1 MKKKRLVTGI
11 RPTGYLHLGHLEG
24 MLKNT
29 VSLQKEYE
37 CFPFI
42 ADWHSLTDHLD
53 TECLP
58 EYTLNVAIDWLSA
71 GINPKESTLFVQ
83 SHVPEHAELEV
94 LLSMVTPVPWLERCP
109 TYKDKVQGLQEKES
123 ASLGLL
129 AYPVLQAADIIMY
142 KGEVVPV
149 GEDQLPHLEV
159 SREVARRF
167 NNLYRKVF
175 PEPEAILAEI
185 PNLPGL
191 DGRKMSK
198 SYDNCIY
205 LRDTPEEI
213 TEKVM
218 SMITDPARVRRN
230 DPGHPEVCSVF
241 AYHEIYNPEE
251 VSQIEADCRAAAIG
265 CVECKRNL
273 AEKLSQALAP
283 FHERRNEWASEPEA
297 VEDIL
302 REGANKARKIAK
314 QTMDEVRTAMRL
326 KMSG

>member
-1 MKKKRLVTGI
+1 MKKSRLVTGI

-24 MLKNT
+24 MLKTT
-29 VSLQKEYE
+29 VNLQEEYE

-53 TECLP
+53 TEHLQ
-58 EYTLNVAIDWLSA
+58 EYILNVAIDWLSA
-71 GINPKESTLFVQ
+71 GIDPEKSVLFVQ

-109 TYKDKVQGLQEKES
+109 TYKDKVQDLEEKES

-149 GEDQLPHLEV
+149 GEDQLPHLEI
-159 SREVARRF
+159 SREVVRRF
-167 NNLYRKVF
+167 NNFYSEVF
-175 PEPEAILAEI
+175 PEPKAILAEI

-198 SYDNCIY
+198 SYGNCIY
-205 LRDTPEEI
+205 LRDNPEEI
-213 TEKVM
+213 KKKVM
-218 SMITDPARVRRN
+218 SMVTDPARVRRN

-241 AYHEIYNPEE
+241 AYHKIFNPEE
-251 VSQIEADCRAAAIG
+251 VSQIEVDCRAGTIG
-265 CVECKRNL
+265 CVECKKNL
-273 AEKLSQALAP
+273 AEKLAQTLEP
-283 FHERRNEWASEPEA
+283 FHEIRNKWASKPEA
-297 VEDIL
+297 VKEIL
-302 REGANKARKIAK
+302 IEGSKKAGKIAK

-326 KMSG
+326 KME